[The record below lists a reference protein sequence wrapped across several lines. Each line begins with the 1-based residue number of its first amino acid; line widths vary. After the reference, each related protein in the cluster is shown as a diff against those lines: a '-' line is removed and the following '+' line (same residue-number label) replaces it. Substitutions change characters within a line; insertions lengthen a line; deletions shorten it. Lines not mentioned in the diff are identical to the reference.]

1 MAGDKR
7 PADRHRTLEIG
18 DRLDVTAMRAAAAEL
33 PGERDFAALGSDATG
48 RTIRHLREVSVVQRG
63 TSVEIRVTA
72 NAFLRRMVRSI
83 VAILLEA
90 GRGRLAPGSVAGLLD
105 AGERALRGRAA
116 PARGLTLER
125 VIYSKRKPATTG
137 SRKKAT

>member
-1 MAGDKR
+1 
-7 PADRHRTLEIG
+7 
-18 DRLDVTAMRAAAAEL
+18 
-33 PGERDFAALGSDATG
+33 
-48 RTIRHLREVSVVQRG
+48 VSVVQRG

-83 VAILLEA
+83 VALLLEA

-105 AGERALRGRAA
+105 AGERALHGRAA

-125 VIYSKRKPATTG
+125 VIYSNTASATKG